1 MSKERLGVDT
11 VPAQKTLRWS
21 IAFQVSWSSLKRRMG
36 RALVTM
42 IGVILAIAFLT
53 YILVSENIVKAL
65 VELNDMQLN
74 LVLQKNGIDI
84 YKADTTDRM
93 TLLLIV
99 LALLTCFV
107 GIVNAML
114 MSVTERVKEI
124 GTLKC
129 LGARDFFILQTYFI
143 ESSLQGVIGTLIG
156 LAGGILVGVLTAA
169 FSFGSAVFRSF
180 PFPAVI
186 GSLAIALA
194 VGTGISV
201 TASVVPAYWAA
212 RKQPVEA
219 MRVEE

>member
-1 MSKERLGVDT
+1 MSERLSSIEA
-11 VPAQKTLRWS
+11 VPSQVALRWK
-21 IAFQVSWSSLKRRMG
+21 IAFQVSWSNLKRRLG

-53 YILVSENIVKAL
+53 YILVSENIVQNL
-65 VELNDMQLN
+65 VGLNDMQLN
-74 LVLQKNGIDI
+74 LVLQEHGIDI
-84 YKADTTDRM
+84 YQAGKADRM
-93 TLLLIV
+93 TLLLII

-129 LGARDFFILQTYFI
+129 LGARDFFILQVYFI
-143 ESSLQGVIGTLIG
+143 ESSLQGVLGTLIG
-156 LAGGILVGVLTAA
+156 MSIGALVGVIVMA
-169 FSFGSAVFRSF
+169 GSYGGDAFRSF
-180 PFPAVI
+180 PLLAVF
-186 GSLAIALA
+186 GSLGTSLAI
-194 VGTGISV
+194 GTAISV
-201 TASVVPAYWAA
+201 TAAVVPAYWAA